1 MSDKNLVQSVTKA
14 LKIVEL
20 LAREGEAGIGE
31 IAQKLG
37 MDKSTIFRLVST
49 LKQEDIVIQNL
60 SNKKYA
66 NGYRLFELGQSV
78 LRQSHAIRT
87 AIYPF
92 MRAIADRTGETVNL
106 AVRDG
111 LEMVYIEMIETGDI
125 IRIGHNLGQRRPI
138 YCTSVGKAVLAW
150 LPEADLEELM
160 REIVFHPFT
169 PTTVGGP
176 EQLREELAFIR
187 KNGYFIDRE
196 QHAPGIRCYG
206 TPVLNCNREPVA
218 ALSVSIPQYKYEKNP
233 EKEEQHI
240 AVILEVMSQFSRT
253 FSGNGAR

>member
-49 LKQEDIVIQNL
+49 LKQEGIVIQNL

-138 YCTSVGKAVLAW
+138 YCTSVGKAMLAW
-150 LPEADLEELM
+150 LPEADLDALI
-160 REIVFHPFT
+160 REIDFHPFT
-169 PTTVGGP
+169 PTTVSGP

-218 ALSVSIPQYKYEKNP
+218 ALSLSMPQYKYEKNP
-233 EKEEQHI
+233 EKEKLCI
-240 AVILEVMSQFSRT
+240 SVILDVMAEFSKT
-253 FSGNGAR
+253 L

>member
-14 LKIVEL
+14 LRIVEL
-20 LAREGEAGIGE
+20 LAREGESGIGE
-31 IAQKLG
+31 VAQKLDI
-37 MDKSTIFRLVST
+37 DKSTVFRLVST
-49 LKQEDIVIQNL
+49 LKQEGIVIQNL

-78 LRQSHAIRT
+78 LRQSRAIRT

-138 YCTSVGKAVLAW
+138 YCTSVGKSVLAW
-150 LPEADLEELM
+150 LPETELEEIL
-160 REIVFHPFT
+160 EKIDFQPFT
-169 PTTVGGP
+169 PTTVSSP
-176 EQLREELAFIR
+176 EELREELASIR

-196 QHAPGIRCYG
+196 QHVPGIRCYG
-206 TPVLNCNREPVA
+206 TPVLDCNREPVA

-233 EKEEQHI
+233 EKEALCI
-240 AVILEVMSQFSRT
+240 SVILEVMSQFSRT
-253 FSGNGAR
+253 FSGDGSR